1 MFNQNQLLKYRSANF
16 IAEYMEVF
24 TPQARYL
31 SFQHLSLLPLVVH
44 LPLVVAPAH
53 ALLHL
58 LLVGPDHQEE
68 VGAKHPPEDAAEGVG
83 EGEADHRLEDVEDVQ
98 DEADSRQHDPRFHQ
112 THVRLKY
119 RVDVSSKL
127 FKTLFTFIQ
136 GPFRYFWIY
145 DWMMTSVHEKSL
157 KSNWRVPKLDSP
169 K

>member
-1 MFNQNQLLKYRSANF
+1 
-16 IAEYMEVF
+16 MEVF

-31 SFQHLSLLPLVVH
+31 SFQHLTLLPLIVH

-68 VGAKHPPEDAAEGVG
+68 VGAQHPPEDAAEGVG

-119 RVDVSSKL
+119 KADVSSKL
-127 FKTLFTFIQ
+127 V
-136 GPFRYFWIY
+136 RNSVYFY
-145 DWMMTSVHEKSL
+145 TRALSVL
-157 KSNWRVPKLDSP
+157 LVL
-169 K
+169 

>member
-44 LPLVVAPAH
+44 LPLIVAPAH

-68 VGAKHPPEDAAEGVG
+68 IGAKHPTEDAAEGVG

-119 RVDVSSKL
+119 RVDVSSNV
-127 FKTLFTFIQ
+127 FKN
-136 GPFRYFWIY
+136 
-145 DWMMTSVHEKSL
+145 SVHLYTRALSVL
-157 KSNWRVPKLDSP
+157 LDL
-169 K
+169 

>member
-1 MFNQNQLLKYRSANF
+1 
-16 IAEYMEVF
+16 MEVF

-31 SFQHLSLLPLVVH
+31 SFQHLTLLPLVVH
-44 LPLVVAPAH
+44 LPLVVAPVH
-53 ALLHL
+53 TLLHL

-68 VGAKHPPEDAAEGVG
+68 VGAQHPPEDAAEGVG

-119 RVDVSSKL
+119 KVDVSFKL
-127 FKTLFTFIQ
+127 VQHSVYTFYVK
-136 GPFRYFWIY
+136 GPFWYFWNY
-145 DWMMTSVHEKSL
+145 DWMMTFVHGKSL

>member
-1 MFNQNQLLKYRSANF
+1 L
-16 IAEYMEVF
+16 F

-44 LPLVVAPAH
+44 LPLIVAPAH
-53 ALLHL
+53 ALLQL

-112 THVRLKY
+112 THVRRSCPMDKAS
-119 RVDVSSKL
+119 RDDGGHDGGD
-127 FKTLFTFIQ
+127 Q
-136 GPFRYFWIY
+136 HDHPE
-145 DWMMTSVHEKSL
+145 DE
-157 KSNWRVPKLDSP
+157 DS
-169 K
+169 